1 VSLLSFNLIF
11 VGFSLGGIQIQ
22 NFEST
27 GLLPFGSKSNVNL
40 VHNASVYF
48 TAMATNA
55 VGKTAVSYSDR
66 ILVDLTPPLITEV
79 NDGRGSFQIIWRYL
93 VIS

>member
-1 VSLLSFNLIF
+1 MSLLLFHLIV

-27 GLLPFGSKSNVNL
+27 GLLPFGSKNDVNL

-48 TAMATNA
+48 TAIATNA
-55 VGKTAVSYSDR
+55 VGKTAVSYSDK

-79 NDGRGSFQIIWRYL
+79 NDGRGRFQTILRYF
-93 VIS
+93 VFS